1 MNSPIESFLIGRVL
15 ADRYRVE
22 ALVGRGGMSLVY
34 RATDQR
40 LDRPVALK
48 VVSLPAADEGE
59 RATLRQRLR
68 REAASAARIP
78 PHPNVVQV
86 YDHGTDPELDLDF
99 IVMELIRGRDVR
111 DLLKEGAPP
120 PDEAFR
126 ILLEAA
132 RGVAAGHRAGIVHRD
147 VKPGNIVLGG
157 DAEIESV
164 KILDFGIAKALAAEP
179 GDDLTRTGHTP
190 HSPAYASPEQLRGE
204 RDLTAASDVFQLG
217 LVGFELRTGRRPLG
231 AEQRERLRDGAR
243 SDPIPTEGWDSLPPG
258 LAEVIRRAL
267 RMDPAERFPD
277 AGAFAEALAAA
288 RDGAAPAPEE
298 DGVAVAATRTL
309 GSHDATL
316 LGAGRPAVAAAP
328 AAAVPRARSGT
339 GPARGISGRA
349 AAGAGVALLL
359 LLAWV
364 VTRGGGAT
372 AEAPA
377 TEASLDVDALDEEFR
392 PLMVEAYRNLLE
404 EESPVQGTEAA
415 AAVQRVIQDLTEAF
429 VNGDLERHLAH
440 YASRVEY
447 RGSRRVQRSRIERER
462 RGELERYPARSVT
475 LERQAIEFPEPGAA
489 RALVDRSWDY
499 RGEEESWSGE
509 ARQELRLELRDGR
522 WLVVAERDLEVF
534 RSDRG

>member
-1 MNSPIESFLIGRVL
+1 MSSPIESLLIDRVL

-86 YDHGTDPELDLDF
+86 YDHGTDPQLDLDF
-99 IVMELIRGRDVR
+99 ITMELIRGRDVR
-111 DLLKEGAPP
+111 DLLKAGAPP
-120 PDEAFR
+120 PDGAFR

-132 RGVAAGHRAGIVHRD
+132 RGVAAGHRAGVVHRD

-164 KILDFGIAKALAAEP
+164 KILDFGIAKALEGEP
-179 GDDLTRTGHTP
+179 DDDLTRTGHTP

-204 RDLTAASDVFQLG
+204 RDLTPASDVFQLG
-217 LVGFELRTGRRPLG
+217 LVGFELLTGRRPLD
-231 AEQRERLRDGAR
+231 AQQRERLRDGAR
-243 SDPIPTEGWDSLPPG
+243 VDPVPAEGWDALPPP

-288 RDGAAPAPEE
+288 RDGAAPAPE
-298 DGVAVAATRTL
+298 DDATLAATGTL
-309 GSHDATL
+309 GSRDATL
-316 LGAGRPAVAAAP
+316 HGAGRPPAAAAP
-328 AAAVPRARSGT
+328 RARTGT
-339 GPARGISGRA
+339 GLPRGVPGRV

-359 LLAWV
+359 LVAVWAAA
-364 VTRGGGAT
+364 RGGGAT
-372 AEAPA
+372 GEAPVSEA
-377 TEASLDVDALDEEFR
+377 TPDVGELDEEFR
-392 PLMVEAYRNLLE
+392 PLMVEAYRNLRE
-404 EESPVQGTEAA
+404 EESPVQGAEAA
-415 AAVQRVIQDLTEAF
+415 EAVQRVIQDLTEAF

-440 YASRVEY
+440 YASRVEFQ
-447 RGSRRVQRSRIERER
+447 GSRRVQRSRIERER
-462 RGELERYPARSVT
+462 REELERYPARSVT